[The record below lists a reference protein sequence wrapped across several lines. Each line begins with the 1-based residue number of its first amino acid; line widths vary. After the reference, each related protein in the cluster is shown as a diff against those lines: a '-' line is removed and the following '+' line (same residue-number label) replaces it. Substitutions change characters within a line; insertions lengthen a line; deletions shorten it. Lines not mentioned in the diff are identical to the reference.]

1 MAGDTDVPSSQCDKN
16 CEICGDSIRKT
27 CVKCEGDN
35 CNVILHT
42 KCFETIAKIFFA
54 ERKNWRCKNCAS
66 KHRSTTGSTSSDVLI
81 LRHEVDCL
89 TREKL
94 LLNELNVELKSNNQL
109 LREKLFSTQMSYA
122 EKVKISPPGE
132 IVRATTSYDNGKKV
146 NKPTTGVVVKA
157 NSSSVSNDDIIA
169 DLQKNVN
176 PPGLKLCLNGIKKIK
191 NGVIIKC
198 EDKKSQGILE
208 EHVKNKLGSKYAI
221 NQTRLFKPRLLIN
234 NIRFQENATPDEIL
248 ADLRTRNDIGDDEM
262 KIVTTLKNG
271 NTLSLVLEI
280 MGKKLNKGTLKIGHI
295 NVRSLIPSIVDFE
308 ELVISNNLDI
318 IGVSETWLSDDIPSD
333 LLSIPDFNVYRND
346 RQGRGGG
353 VAVYVRSSIKCKVV
367 DIETPTN
374 ALECMIITFKVR
386 HSSFCVGIFY
396 RPPKENLLE
405 AIQFLDNKLAS
416 LRSEYDELVLL
427 GDFNVNVLIDNKLND
442 CLQTYGLKQIIT
454 EPTRITETSATLLDP
469 IFVSNIEKVIA
480 NGTVNADTFSDHAMA
495 FCDIS
500 CNLHSKPKYVTH
512 RDFAMLDIDQF
523 YIDLHGI
530 HWENLIYINDIESKI
545 NFLTSNINAL
555 FDKHCPIKTVR
566 VTKPKAPW
574 LTPNIRLILKE
585 RDKALSKYKAHPSST
600 NWREYK
606 EKRNFALLAIR
617 NEKAAFLKELQWNN
631 STKLLYQ
638 SLKGMH
644 IQNNNCINI
653 PDNLANPYEINDY
666 FTTMFLK
673 NNEHCVDKIFMYTFS
688 RFSDNNTFSLRP
700 IDSNTL
706 STIIS
711 GITSNASGLDGISLH
726 MLKLCLPVINDYLL
740 HIINSCLEIGYF
752 PDQWKT
758 ALVIPKPKCS
768 NPASFNDLRPIS
780 LLPVLSKLLERAV
793 HMQLFEYLTRTKIL
807 PLHQSGFQK
816 HHSTTTSLA
825 YLSDSILSSLDKKL
839 MNILALLDFS
849 KAFDTLNH
857 SLLIAKCKY
866 YGFDEIACKFIKSYL
881 VGRAQRVVLNNQAS
895 TSSKITSGVPQ
906 GSVLGPLLFL
916 LYTSDLKD
924 CIKSCSIQSFADD
937 TQLRCE
943 FKPEDFQLAE
953 RQLNDDLDR
962 VSKYCQSHNL
972 KINPTKSKLIL
983 FGTKRIEII

>member
-1 MAGDTDVPSSQCDKN
+1 
-16 CEICGDSIRKT
+16 
-27 CVKCEGDN
+27 
-35 CNVILHT
+35 
-42 KCFETIAKIFFA
+42 
-54 ERKNWRCKNCAS
+54 
-66 KHRSTTGSTSSDVLI
+66 
-81 LRHEVDCL
+81 
-89 TREKL
+89 
-94 LLNELNVELKSNNQL
+94 
-109 LREKLFSTQMSYA
+109 
-122 EKVKISPPGE
+122 
-132 IVRATTSYDNGKKV
+132 
-146 NKPTTGVVVKA
+146 
-157 NSSSVSNDDIIA
+157 
-169 DLQKNVN
+169 
-176 PPGLKLCLNGIKKIK
+176 
-191 NGVIIKC
+191 
-198 EDKKSQGILE
+198 
-208 EHVKNKLGSKYAI
+208 
-221 NQTRLFKPRLLIN
+221 
-234 NIRFQENATPDEIL
+234 
-248 ADLRTRNDIGDDEM
+248 
-262 KIVTTLKNG
+262 
-271 NTLSLVLEI
+271 

-866 YGFDEIACKFIKSYL
+866 YGFDEIAYKFIKSYL

-983 FGTKRIEII
+983 FGTKKDRDHLKDAIKIKINGEVLPFTRCAKNLGVYFDENLRFHDHLQYLSKQCYLVLRVLFANKQILNRNLKKDLCEKLVLPKILYAMVVYFPCITAVDIKRLQIIQNTCSRLIHNLRKFDHISHTFSTLRWLNIKNLFRYTFLCFVHKIMLTSTPLYLRQKLVSRFTIHNLSVRRKSIFTMPSHRTALFERSFTSNAVRLYNNIGHEMRSAKSMTSFKHILKKQLLKEQDR